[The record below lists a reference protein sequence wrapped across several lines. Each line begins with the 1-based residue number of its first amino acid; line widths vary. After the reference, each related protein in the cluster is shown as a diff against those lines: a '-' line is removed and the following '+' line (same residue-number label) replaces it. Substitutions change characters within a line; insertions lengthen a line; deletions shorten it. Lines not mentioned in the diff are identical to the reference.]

1 MSPCHPEPDGTDGL
15 EERLEGDIII
25 ALRRV
30 DADGY
35 LVSLDFLGCT
45 DDCPVTTAVLGAH
58 LFESEII
65 ESLAQFRTVQ
75 LLGDVATD
83 NLHRSGYGHELSCL
97 CLRWLSEVEIHKFL
111 FQSRRLKSAVVPVLL
126 FYLLIGEPVAE
137 ITLVEGVSLGVD
149 AFVIERMLTG

>member
-1 MSPCHPEPDGTDGL
+1 MLKNSCHRVTCHPQPDGTEGL
-15 EERLEGDIII
+15 EERLEGGIII

-65 ESLAQFRTVQ
+65 ESLAQFRTAQ

-83 NLHRSGYGHELSCL
+83 DLHRSGYGHELPCL
-97 CLRWLSEVEIHKFL
+97 RLRWLSEVEIHKFL
-111 FQSRRLKSAVVPVLL
+111 F
-126 FYLLIGEPVAE
+126 
-137 ITLVEGVSLGVD
+137 
-149 AFVIERMLTG
+149 

>member
-1 MSPCHPEPDGTDGL
+1 MAW
-15 EERLEGDIII
+15 ERLEGGIII

-35 LVSLDFLGCT
+35 LICLDFLGCT

-83 NLHRSGYGHELSCL
+83 DLHRSAYGHELPCL
-97 CLRWLSEVEIHKFL
+97 RLRWLSEVEIHTLLFL
-111 FQSRRLKSAVVPVLL
+111 SRRLKNRL
-126 FYLLIGEPVAE
+126 
-137 ITLVEGVSLGVD
+137 
-149 AFVIERMLTG
+149 

>member
-1 MSPCHPEPDGTDGL
+1 MSPCHPEPDGTEGL
-15 EERLEGDIII
+15 EERLERGIII
-25 ALRRV
+25 ALRWV

-83 NLHRSGYGHELSCL
+83 DLHRSGYGH
-97 CLRWLSEVEIHKFL
+97 
-111 FQSRRLKSAVVPVLL
+111 
-126 FYLLIGEPVAE
+126 
-137 ITLVEGVSLGVD
+137 
-149 AFVIERMLTG
+149 

>member
-1 MSPCHPEPDGTDGL
+1 MSPCHPEPDGTEGL
-15 EERLEGDIII
+15 EERLERGIII
-25 ALRRV
+25 ALRWV

-35 LVSLDFLGCT
+35 LVSLDFLGST

-83 NLHRSGYGHELSCL
+83 DLHRSGYGHELPCL
-97 CLRWLSEVEIHKFL
+97 RLRWLSEVEIRTLLFL
-111 FQSRRLKSAVVPVLL
+111 SRRLQN
-126 FYLLIGEPVAE
+126 
-137 ITLVEGVSLGVD
+137 
-149 AFVIERMLTG
+149 R